1 MRYSQGSMGRVVV
14 MRLEDGDVVHE
25 CIERV
30 AAAEGI
36 SRGFALLVGG
46 VDQDS
51 TVVVGPED
59 GGVRPVVPME
69 RVLYGVHE
77 AAGVG
82 TIFPDEKGRPVL
94 HMHAALGRDDR
105 TVAGCIRRGVKT
117 WVVLE
122 AILVEIVGNDA
133 VRRRDPG
140 TGFDLLQ
147 V

>member
-1 MRYSQGSMGRVVV
+1 

-59 GGVRPVVPME
+59 GGLRPVVPME
-69 RVLYGVHE
+69 RVLHGVHE

-133 VRRRDPG
+133 VRRADPA

>member
-1 MRYSQGSMGRVVV
+1 
-14 MRLEDGDVVHE
+14 
-25 CIERV
+25 
-30 AAAEGI
+30 
-36 SRGFALLVGG
+36 
-46 VDQDS
+46 
-51 TVVVGPED
+51 
-59 GGVRPVVPME
+59 ME
-69 RVLYGVHE
+69 RVLRGVHE

-133 VRRRDPG
+133 VRRADPA

-147 V
+147 I

>member
-1 MRYSQGSMGRVVV
+1 MGRVVV

-82 TIFPDEKGRPVL
+82 TVFPDEKGRPVL

-133 VRRRDPG
+133 VRRADPA